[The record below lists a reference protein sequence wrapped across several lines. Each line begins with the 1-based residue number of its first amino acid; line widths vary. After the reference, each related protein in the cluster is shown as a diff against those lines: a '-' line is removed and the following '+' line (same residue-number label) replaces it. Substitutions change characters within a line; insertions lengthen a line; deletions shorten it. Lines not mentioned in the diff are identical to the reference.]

1 MWCARIATP
10 PTAWPPLRLGD
21 APTCGKC
28 HQPLF
33 TGHPLALDE
42 AGFERHVSRSQLPVL
57 VDFWAPWCGPC
68 RQMAPQFEAAAQQL
82 EPHVRLVKVNTEE
95 AQALGA
101 KLGIRSIPT
110 LALFVDVVAK
120 WPVNQAPWAQLTSC
134 AGRTSNSGAE
144 GLLAARG
151 CCQTRCVEASDA
163 GSATLPCQPS
173 CRLPTRRSSVSRA
186 RRFTGLAM

>member
-1 MWCARIATP
+1 MTDPHDMGKVAGTWFKILKKRVSASIDTHKGMNMDQNTSSTDSHEPNDTP
-10 PTAWPPLRLGD
+10 LHVVCPHCHTTNRVAAAALAE

-42 AGFERHVSRSQLPVL
+42 AGFERHVSRSHLPVL

-82 EPHVRLVKVNTEE
+82 EPRVRLVKVNTEE

-110 LALFVDVVAK
+110 LALFVGGREVARQ
-120 WPVNQAPWAQLTSC
+120 P
-134 AGRTSNSGAE
+134 GAM
-144 GLLAARG
+144 GAADIVRW
-151 CCQTRCVEASDA
+151 TRSKLV
-163 GSATLPCQPS
+163 G
-173 CRLPTRRSSVSRA
+173 
-186 RRFTGLAM
+186 